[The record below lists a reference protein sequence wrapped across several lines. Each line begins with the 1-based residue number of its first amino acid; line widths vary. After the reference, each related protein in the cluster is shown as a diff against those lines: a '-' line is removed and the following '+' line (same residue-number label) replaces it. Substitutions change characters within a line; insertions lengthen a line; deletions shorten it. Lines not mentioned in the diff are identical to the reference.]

1 MHSSMSHLRLKRSMM
16 LVKDQQKMPRLLSP
30 EATLILKRKNRNN
43 NFSDMKLQSVR
54 GERKHRHR

>member
-1 MHSSMSHLRLKRSMM
+1 MSHLRLKRSMM